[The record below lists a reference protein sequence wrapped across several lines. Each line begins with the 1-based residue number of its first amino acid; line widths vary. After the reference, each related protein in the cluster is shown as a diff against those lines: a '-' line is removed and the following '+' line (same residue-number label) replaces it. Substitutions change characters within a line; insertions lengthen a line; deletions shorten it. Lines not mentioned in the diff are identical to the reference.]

1 MLSSPIFSISLL
13 GLLLLVSLEVTVTAA
28 DKIKIV
34 PGKAFDRFITIWLEN
49 QDYAKTL
56 VDEAMVDMAKQGIQ
70 LERFYG
76 LTHPSQP
83 NYIAAVGGDYFG
95 MDHDDRVRIPENVST
110 VVDLL
115 DTRDISWAGY
125 FEDMPG
131 PGYMGDYSDGK
142 SKGYWDYVRKHNPFV
157 SYDSINMNGS
167 RLLNL
172 QSLSDFKRALEQRV
186 VPQFVFISPNM
197 MNDGHNTTL
206 SFASKWARELMKLL
220 LLPEAFD
227 ERTLI
232 MLTFDESEDYSKPN
246 QIGTLLLGSA
256 VPAKL
261 KNTKDKTFYTHYS
274 MLSTIEYNWD
284 LPNLGRYDV
293 GANLFRFVGET
304 TGYEVAARLRDPTN
318 ADSVNNSES
327 YPGFLSEDASKWLP
341 IPVPNLNLV
350 GSSGKS
356 VVEVVVKNWAG
367 AVDNH
372 TPYDGSGKV
381 QDGGENL
388 PEYKPPHSN

>member
-1 MLSSPIFSISLL
+1 
-13 GLLLLVSLEVTVTAA
+13 
-28 DKIKIV
+28 
-34 PGKAFDRFITIWLEN
+34 
-49 QDYAKTL
+49 
-56 VDEAMVDMAKQGIQ
+56 MARQGIQ
-70 LERFYG
+70 LERFYA

-95 MDHDDRVRIPENVST
+95 MDHDDRVRIPQNVST

-131 PGYMGDYSDGK
+131 PGYMGDASDGK
-142 SKGYWDYVRKHNPFV
+142 SKGGWDYVRKHKYVTAPTPASHLESGNLHTASSPFV

-172 QSLSDFKRALEQRV
+172 QSLSDFKLALEQRV

-206 SFASKWARELMKLL
+206 SYATKWARELMKLI

-227 ERTLI
+227 EPTLI

-261 KNTKDKTFYTHYS
+261 KNTKDTTFYTHYS

-304 TGYEVAARLRDPTN
+304 TGYDVAARLRDPTN
-318 ADSVNNSES
+318 ADSVNNSVS
-327 YPGFLSEDASKWLP
+327 YPGFLSEVPLNRIP

-356 VVEVVVKNWAG
+356 VVDVVVKNWQG
-367 AVDNH
+367 AVDKH

-381 QDGGENL
+381 QDGAENL